1 MVSVKQP
8 DYDCKN
14 LEMTILPFSKCSET
28 RNNNVPLVI
37 WSYQSSATSPD
48 NVKYSLLY
56 YKR

>member
-14 LEMTILPFSKCSET
+14 SILPFSKCSET